1 MRLGYNTNGFTS
13 HALDD
18 ALTVIAE
25 IGYRSV
31 GITLDHHALNPFGPE
46 SPAEVARCRR
56 RLESLRLTPVVETGA
71 RFLLDPR
78 RKHRPTL
85 LEDDAEGRQ
94 RRTDFLERAIDMAAE
109 LGAPAMS
116 FWSGVGPDGASAAVL
131 DDRLVAALEPLA
143 ERAARRNVVLAFEP
157 EPGMHVTSMGDFD
170 RIRARLPHPAFRLTL
185 DVGHAH
191 LTEDEGAVATV
202 HRYAPLVA
210 NIQLEGMLRP
220 RHDHLLPWEGDL
232 DLPAVLRA
240 IVDSGYTGP
249 ATFELSRH
257 SHDAVNIARRA
268 FEFAQD
274 ALRAR

>member
-18 ALTVIAE
+18 ALEVIAE

-31 GITLDHHALNPFGPE
+31 GLTLDHYALNPFAADCG
-46 SPAEVARCRR
+46 AQVARCRR
-56 RLESLRLTPVVETGA
+56 RLESLDLTPVIETGA

-85 LEDDAEGRQ
+85 LEDDAAA
-94 RRTDFLERAIDMAAE
+94 RRVRIDFLERAVDMASE

-116 FWSGVGPDGASAAVL
+116 FWSGAGPEGASADAL

-143 ERAARRNVVLAFEP
+143 ERAARRGVVLAFEP

-170 RIRARLPHPAFRLTL
+170 RIRARVPHPAFRLTL

-191 LTEDEGAVATV
+191 LTETEGAAATTE
-202 HRYAPLVA
+202 AA
-210 NIQLEGMLRP
+210 
-220 RHDHLLPWEGDL
+220 
-232 DLPAVLRA
+232 
-240 IVDSGYTGP
+240 
-249 ATFELSRH
+249 
-257 SHDAVNIARRA
+257 
-268 FEFAQD
+268 
-274 ALRAR
+274 